1 MSAEKKSN
9 TRLVGGAGLA
19 ILLAIFV
26 GIVLLSQTLFRGARI
41 DLTANEQYTLNAGTK
56 SILSKIPEPINLY
69 YFNTQ
74 ETTRDIPAYQAYAT
88 RVRELLEEMSE
99 HSGGKLK
106 LTVVDP
112 KPFSE
117 EEDRATGYGLQQVPV
132 GNGKQLF
139 FGLAATNSTN
149 GQAAIPFFQLEKES
163 FVEYDLAKLVQSL
176 IVDKKPVI
184 GVLSSL
190 QLQGSFNP
198 QTGSQT
204 PPWAI
209 YTQIAER
216 FEVRVLDKEVKTI
229 EPDVKVLML
238 VHPKE
243 LSDDA
248 LYAVDQFVLKGG
260 RLMVFVD
267 PLSGMDQE
275 AQDPNNPS
283 AAMFANR
290 SSNLEKLFKTWGL
303 SFDPNQ
309 IVADREL
316 GVPIRLG
323 NDTVKNPAIIGLEQ
337 ANMSQS
343 DIATADLESI
353 NLDTAGSLALD
364 EKLGLKLEALLSS
377 SKDAALVSAEIAK
390 TMNDPNQLLAD
401 FKAAGKPLVLAANIS
416 GKFKSAFA
424 DRAST
429 SGHLAES
436 KETNTVFV
444 AADTDLMSDRV
455 WVQIQPFF
463 NQQVMNAFANN
474 GDFLV
479 STVDKLSGDGAL
491 ISIRARAKTQ
501 TGFTTVEALRNQADE
516 ASRATEQRLEAELQ
530 ETERKLAELQASK
543 TDQNQMVLSPE
554 QQTELM
560 NFQKRRG
567 EVRKE
572 LRDVRRGLD
581 QKIESLG
588 YWIKFYG
595 TFFMPIVVVFFAIW
609 FFSARARKRV
619 ANPA

>member
-26 GIVLLSQTLFRGARI
+26 GIVLLSQTMFRGARI

-290 SSNLEKLFKTWGL
+290 SSNVEKLFKTWGL

-609 FFSARARKRV
+609 FFSARS
-619 ANPA
+619 

>member
-26 GIVLLSQTLFRGARI
+26 GIVLLSQTMFRGARI

-290 SSNLEKLFKTWGL
+290 SSNVEKLFKTWGL

-609 FFSARARKRV
+609 FFSARARRRV

>member
-1 MSAEKKSN
+1 MSAEKKSSS
-9 TRLVGGAGLA
+9 RLVGGAGLA

-26 GIVLLSQTLFRGARI
+26 GIVLLSQTLLRGARI
-41 DLTANEQYTLNAGTK
+41 DLTANKQYTLNAGTK

-117 EEDRATGYGLQQVPV
+117 EEDRATSYGLQQVPV

-176 IVDKKPVI
+176 IVDKKPVV

-190 QLQGSFNP
+190 QLQGNFNP
-198 QTGSQT
+198 QTGQQT

-216 FEVRVLDKEVKTI
+216 FEVRVLDKELKVI

-267 PLSGMDQE
+267 PIAGMDQE

-290 SSNLEKLFKTWGL
+290 SSNLQKLFAAWGVG
-303 SFDPNQ
+303 FDPNQ
-309 IVADREL
+309 VVADRAL
-316 GVPIRLG
+316 GVPVRFG

-343 DIATADLESI
+343 DIATADLEAI
-353 NLDTAGSLALD
+353 NMDSAGSLTLD

-377 SKDAALVSAEIAK
+377 SNDAALVSADMVK

-401 FKAAGKPLVLAANIS
+401 FKPEAKPLVLAANVS

-444 AADTDLMSDRV
+444 AADTDLMTDRV
-455 WVQIQPFF
+455 WVQVQAFF

-491 ISIRARAKTQ
+491 ISIRARAKAQ
-501 TGFTTVEALRNQADE
+501 TGFTTVEALRDKADE
-516 ASRATEQRLEAELQ
+516 ASRATEQRLETELQ
-530 ETERKLAELQASK
+530 DTERKLAELQAGK

-554 QQTELM
+554 QQSELM
-560 NFQKRRG
+560 NFQKRRV

-581 QKIESLG
+581 QKIENLG

-595 TFFMPIVVVFFAIW
+595 SFLMPIVVVFFAIW
-609 FFSARARKRV
+609 FFGMRARKR
-619 ANPA
+619 A